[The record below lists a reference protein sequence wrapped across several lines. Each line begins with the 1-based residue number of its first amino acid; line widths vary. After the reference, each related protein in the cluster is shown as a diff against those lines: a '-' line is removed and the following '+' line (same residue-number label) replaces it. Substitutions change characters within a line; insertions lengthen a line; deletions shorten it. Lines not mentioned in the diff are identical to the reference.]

1 MSTPAIR
8 VHLWTREEYDR
19 MVEAGVFPPGS
30 RVQLIDGEIIEMPPQ
45 GSFHATAIRLVEDA
59 LRRACPAGFDVRT
72 QMPVAL
78 DIRSEPEPD
87 VAVVRGSPRDYTH
100 AHPETVELAVEV
112 ADVTLSFDRGR
123 KRALY
128 ARNRIPEYW
137 IVNVPDAC
145 LEVHREPEGS
155 DYRAVQVLRP
165 PATVTPLACP
175 AAVIPVADLLP

>member
-8 VHLWTREEYDR
+8 LHLWTREEYDR
-19 MVEAGVFPPGS
+19 IVEAGVFPEGS

-45 GSFHATAIRLVEDA
+45 GSLHATAIQLVERA
-59 LRRACPAGFDVRT
+59 LARACGESFCLRG
-72 QMPVAL
+72 QMPIAL
-78 DIRSEPEPD
+78 DLRSEPEPD
-87 VAVVRGSPRDYTH
+87 VALVRGAPRDYRA
-100 AHPETVELAVEV
+100 AHPATVELAVEV
-112 ADVTLSFDRGR
+112 ADATLSFDRGR

-128 ARNRIPEYW
+128 ARNRVPEYW

>member
-8 VHLWTREEYDR
+8 LHLWTREEYDR

-59 LRRACPAGFDVRT
+59 LRRSCPAGFDVRT

-87 VAVVRGSPRDYTH
+87 VAVVRGAPRDYRA
-100 AHPETVELAVEV
+100 AHPTTVELAVEV
-112 ADVTLSFDRGR
+112 ADATLSFDRGR

-128 ARNRIPEYW
+128 ARNRVPEYW